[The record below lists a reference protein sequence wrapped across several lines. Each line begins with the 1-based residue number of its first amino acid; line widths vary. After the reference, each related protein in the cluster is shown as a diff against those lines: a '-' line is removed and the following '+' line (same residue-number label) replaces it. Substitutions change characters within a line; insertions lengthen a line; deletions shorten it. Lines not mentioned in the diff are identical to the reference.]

1 MSCISRLSPQWLP
14 CLFCWLD
21 TAHTGREKDSL
32 QCASFPNC
40 VPNPLN
46 CRSNLNRCGGVFDT
60 DATERRLKEIEFQLG
75 APEAWSE
82 PEKLTPVLKEKSLIE
97 GELADFARLFAGHE
111 SVSDWLEL
119 AAEEESEEAMEQL
132 AEAVASLA
140 AMIEE
145 AEMALLLG
153 EEEDRHPAILE
164 IHPGAG
170 GTEAQDWAEMLLRMY
185 LRWADRHACQTE
197 TLDFLAGE
205 EAGVKSVTLRIT
217 GQNVF
222 GLLKNERGIHRLIRI
237 SPFDSSGRRHTS
249 FASIDVIPD
258 VSDNIKI
265 EVADADLRID
275 VFRASGAGGQH
286 VNRTNSAVRITHM
299 PSGIVVQCQN
309 EKSQHQNK
317 DSAMKIL
324 KARLYNLEFEKREAG
339 KKAQYQEKEAIN
351 FGSQIRTYTM
361 QPYRLVKDHRTGT
374 EATDV
379 DAVLDGN
386 LDKFIMD
393 NLLYAHANKTDKN
406 A

>member
-1 MSCISRLSPQWLP
+1 M
-14 CLFCWLD
+14 
-21 TAHTGREKDSL
+21 
-32 QCASFPNC
+32 
-40 VPNPLN
+40 
-46 CRSNLNRCGGVFDT
+46 NRCGGVFDT

>member
-1 MSCISRLSPQWLP
+1 M
-14 CLFCWLD
+14 
-21 TAHTGREKDSL
+21 
-32 QCASFPNC
+32 
-40 VPNPLN
+40 
-46 CRSNLNRCGGVFDT
+46 
-60 DATERRLKEIEFQLG
+60 
-75 APEAWSE
+75 
-82 PEKLTPVLKEKSLIE
+82 LKEKSLIE
-97 GELADFARLFAGHE
+97 SELADFAKLKAGQE
-111 SVSDWLEL
+111 SVQDWLAL
-119 AAEEESEEAMEQL
+119 AAEEESEEVLGELSSAL
-132 AEAVASLA
+132 ASLA
-140 AMIEE
+140 ALLEE
-145 AEMALLLG
+145 TEMALLLSD
-153 EEEDRHPAILE
+153 EDDHHPAILE

-185 LRWADRHACQTE
+185 TRWADRHGCKLE
-197 TLDFLAGE
+197 MLDYLAGD
-205 EAGVKSVTLRIT
+205 EAGVKSVTLRLE
-217 GQNVF
+217 GNNVF

-249 FASIDVIPD
+249 FASIDVMPD
-258 VSDNIKI
+258 VSENIKI
-265 EVADADLRID
+265 EVAEADLRID

-324 KARLYNLEFEKREAG
+324 KARLYNLELSKREAG
-339 KKAQYQEKEAIN
+339 KKAQYQEKDAIN
-351 FGSQIRTYTM
+351 FGSQIRTYTL

-393 NLLYAHANKTDKN
+393 NLLYAHSDKN
-406 A
+406 